1 MRRHAVTVVDH
12 EATAFERLGPSFTGK
27 TVLGTGLHR
36 EVLIEAGI
44 LRADGLAAMTGN
56 DEANVVVAR
65 VAGHVFHV
73 PRVVARLYDPHK
85 AEIYERLGLQTIAPV
100 TWGMQRV
107 AELLTFS
114 AWPTTV
120 SLGSGGVD
128 LVEVTL
134 PSHLSG
140 RAVRDLTVPGEVHV
154 VALSRGGKTF
164 LPTQGTVFQSGD
176 HLHLVVIAASADR
189 LDALLR

>member
-1 MRRHAVTVVDH
+1 MQSHTVTVVDH
-12 EATAFERLGPSFTGK
+12 DVAAFERLGPSFTGQ
-27 TVLGTGLHR
+27 TVTGMALQR
-36 EVLIEAGI
+36 EVLLQAGI
-44 LRADGLAAMTGN
+44 LRADGLAAMTGS
-56 DEANVVVAR
+56 DETNVVVAR

-73 PRVVARLYDPHK
+73 PRVVARLYDPRK

-100 TWGMQRV
+100 TWGIQRV
-107 AELLTFS
+107 AELLSFS
-114 AWPTTV
+114 EWPTTV

-134 PSHLSG
+134 PPHLSG

-164 LPTQGTVFQSGD
+164 LPTQGTLFQSGD
-176 HLHLVVIAASADR
+176 HVHLVVLAASAVH
-189 LDALLR
+189 LKALLG